1 MRSHSDAFAEALRPH
16 YDDAVRYC
24 RALCATW
31 APHEAEDVLQ
41 TALLRAYE
49 AFPRLRDRDR
59 FRAWF
64 FRTLTRTHA
73 TAARRHTLR
82 RLVPFPVNAEEA
94 LGLFAEPTEPELALR
109 AALDRLGRKER
120 ATLLL
125 FEVAGLSVEEIREA
139 LGDRTASAVKVRL
152 HRTRARLRAMLA
164 DSETGAPRPDPHSP
178 ALPLA

>member
-1 MRSHSDAFAEALRPH
+1 MPLDSDAFAAALRPH

-24 RALCATW
+24 RALCASW

-41 TALLRAYE
+41 TALLRAYQ
-49 AFPRLRDRDR
+49 AFPRLRDPAR
-59 FRAWF
+59 FRPWL

-73 TAARRHTLR
+73 TAVKRHALR
-82 RLVPFPVNAEEA
+82 RLVPFPIDAERA

-125 FEVAGLSVEEIREA
+125 FEVAGLSVDEVREA

-164 DSETGAPRPDPHSP
+164 EPEPGPRPEPHSP
-178 ALPLA
+178 ALPVA